1 MIIVILRTQ
10 ILSLKAALESAKKKL
25 SEVENTRSDSPI
37 LPDIPSVTPLKVSL
51 IGESRE
57 NGQTSPLDY
66 ERGSGHMMKFPFK
79 MLTAELHSPNKWLL
93 PFLERSPVFKR
104 KL

>member
-1 MIIVILRTQ
+1 MILAILRTQ

-25 SEVENTRSDSPI
+25 SEVENTRSDSPV

-66 ERGSGHMMKFPFK
+66 ERESGHMMKFRFK
-79 MLTAELHSPNKWLL
+79 ILTTELHSPHKWLST
-93 PFLERSPVFKR
+93 FVKRSPVFKR

>member
-51 IGESRE
+51 IGEPRE

-79 MLTAELHSPNKWLL
+79 MLTAELHSPNKWLS
-93 PFLERSPVFKR
+93 PVLERSPVFKR